1 MSATESPR
9 TDDALATE
17 FALARLE
24 SEIARQEKSIR
35 RTQQGFT
42 LFAVGA
48 LLIALVN
55 LVVIGAKMGT
65 KDIHV
70 TATSAPAAAADTS
83 KAATPTPA
91 APHSVN
97 VSLKEFSVNPSSP
110 QAAAGKVSFHVRNT
124 GTITHEFVVLKT
136 NKDAGALLKGA
147 RADETGNVGETG
159 DLQAGAS
166 KTIEL
171 KLAPGHYAL
180 ICNLPGHYKASQYV
194 NFTVK

>member
-1 MSATESPR
+1 MSATESPP
-9 TDDALATE
+9 TSDPVATE

-42 LFAVGA
+42 LFAAGA
-48 LLIALVN
+48 LIIALVN

-70 TATSAPAAAADTS
+70 TATAAPAAAGTS
-83 KAATPTPA
+83 KAATPAPV

-110 QAAAGKVSFHVRNT
+110 QAAGGKVTFHVRNT
-124 GTITHEFVVLKT
+124 GSITHEFVVLKT

-147 RADETGNVGETG
+147 RADESGNVGETG

-166 KTIEL
+166 KTIAL

-180 ICNLPGHYKASQYV
+180 ICNLPGHYKAGQYV